1 MADEPVSAL
10 DVSVQ
15 AQVLNLLLDLQD
27 RLGLSFVF
35 IGHDLSVVRYLCDTV
50 AVMYLGKIVELAAVD
65 ALYEEPRHPY
75 TSTLLSAVPDADPH
89 APWRRDIVK
98 GEVTGDEREI
108 VGCSFEPLSLRPGDL
123 PQPDSRTEQWN
134 GPGQYPSGRLP
145 LCRRTRSGRCKLNIR
160 GLTPKLRRRIK

>member
-1 MADEPVSAL
+1 
-10 DVSVQ
+10 
-15 AQVLNLLLDLQD
+15 VLNLLLDLQE

-50 AVMYLGKIVELAAVD
+50 AVMYLGKIVELAPVD

-98 GEVTGDEREI
+98 GEVTGDEREM
-108 VGCSFEPLSLRPGDL
+108 VGCSFEPRCGYAREICRKQTPELLVAGKDDSHFAACHFAVTNGVRPQNEIG
-123 PQPDSRTEQWN
+123 
-134 GPGQYPSGRLP
+134 
-145 LCRRTRSGRCKLNIR
+145 
-160 GLTPKLRRRIK
+160 GLTPENKEKIQ